1 MNKAPFTS
9 LESERLLLRRFTEA
23 DVIPF
28 LAYLNDPLVARYQTW
43 ESYTEQQAREVI
55 EQQKNLEPG
64 VPGKWFTFAVE
75 SKEEGL
81 LIGHVALKM
90 QDHQQAEIGFTF
102 ARAYHGK
109 GLAFEAT
116 GKILDYLFTE
126 LGLHRVI
133 AIADCENER
142 SVALLKRLGMRQEGH
157 FIQNIWFKG
166 KWGDEYLYA
175 ILREEWLRSRPTDRS
190 IVVA

>member
-23 DVIPF
+23 DLIPF

-75 SKEEGL
+75 SKEKGL

-90 QDHQQAEIGFTF
+90 LDHQQAETGFTF
-102 ARAYHGK
+102 SRAYQGK

-116 GKILDYLFTE
+116 ARVLDYVFTE

-142 SVALLKRLGMRQEGH
+142 SVALLRRLGMRREGH
-157 FIQNIWFKG
+157 HIQNIWFKG

-175 ILREEWLRSRPTDRS
+175 ILREEWLANAHL
-190 IVVA
+190 I

>member
-1 MNKAPFTS
+1 MNKTAFTS
-9 LESERLLLRRFTEA
+9 IESDRLLLRRFTEA
-23 DVIPF
+23 DLLPF
-28 LAYLNDPLVARYQTW
+28 LAYLNDPIVARYQTW
-43 ESYTEQQAREVI
+43 ESYSEQQAAKVI
-55 EQQKNLEPG
+55 EEQTNLEPG
-64 VPGKWFTFAVE
+64 VPGKWFTFAAE
-75 SKEEGL
+75 LKNEGL

-102 ARAYHGK
+102 ARAYQGK

-116 GKILDYLFTE
+116 SQVLNYLFTE

-175 ILREEWLRSRPTDRS
+175 ILREEWLRR
-190 IVVA
+190 